1 MDEGV
6 SLGSENEINELTN
19 KVSEIYNVSESEIS
33 TDVDYVIS
41 GKLDLDNIPE
51 NVSQETIEEA
61 VIASIAEELG
71 VHPKD
76 VEIISIDMK
85 TGEVVYEISADD
97 YEAAED
103 LHEKLENVI
112 TSKDLE
118 ENIQEIVRW

>member
-1 MDEGV
+1 MNKDYTSDE
-6 SLGSENEINELTN
+6 IDELTN
-19 KVSEIYNVSESEIS
+19 KVSEIYNISESEIS

-51 NVSQETIEEA
+51 DVSQEEIEEA

-85 TGEVVYEISADD
+85 TGEVVYEISI
-97 YEAAED
+97 E
-103 LHEKLENVI
+103 
-112 TSKDLE
+112 
-118 ENIQEIVRW
+118 